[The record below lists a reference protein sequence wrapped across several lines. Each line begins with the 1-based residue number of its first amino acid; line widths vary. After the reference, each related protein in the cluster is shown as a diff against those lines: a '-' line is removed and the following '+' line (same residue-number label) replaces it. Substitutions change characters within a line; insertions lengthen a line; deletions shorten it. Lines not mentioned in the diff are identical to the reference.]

1 MKRRTWQSDLQLSSN
16 TFCKKCLKVIFIKT
30 LEPSFFPCM
39 KLTLRPLDPLN
50 PLVWDYFTTWTSHS
64 ELPFFRRLESPSRIP
79 GRKRWTSTCKSCG
92 RLWMVTLQIWKNGVW
107 PHPDVKLGINF
118 EWGNTPLSLKS
129 RDFCC
134 FCGFHCFKECSWA
147 ILMDKRHKRWRRPR
161 CLGLTCAANMNR
173 PRGVFF
179 FCFFF
184 QSSGDVKL
192 KDPKFNI
199 PFRKENNV

>member
-92 RLWMVTLQIWKNGVW
+92 RLWMVTLQIWKNWGW
-107 PHPDVKLGINF
+107 PHPDVELGSNF
-118 EWGNTPLSLKS
+118 EWGKRPSKPQISRLLLFLWLIALKS
-129 RDFCC
+129 VAELYWWTRGGGQGAWDWLALLTSTDQEVFC
-134 FCGFHCFKECSWA
+134 
-147 ILMDKRHKRWRRPR
+147 
-161 CLGLTCAANMNR
+161 
-173 PRGVFF
+173 
-179 FCFFF
+179 CFFF

-199 PFRKENNV
+199 SSRKENNF